1 MVDSMCGE
9 SLMSKSDIE
18 DWDFFET
25 LSKNSQQWG
34 SPSTFNRNPQEPKK
48 VGMYELNTPPQL
60 MAKLDGLSQKLD
72 AFMASGSH
80 QQHSSA
86 VCAICSSSTHPTQ
99 SCPSSASYP
108 ELIEDLNAI
117 QNFQRPSN
125 NNPYSETYNLG
136 WSRHPN
142 FSWSKG
148 PH

>member
-1 MVDSMCGE
+1 
-9 SLMSKSDIE
+9 
-18 DWDFFET
+18 
-25 LSKNSQQWG
+25 
-34 SPSTFNRNPQEPKK
+34 
-48 VGMYELNTPPQL
+48 MYELNTSPQL

-72 AFMASGSH
+72 SFMASGSH

-125 NNPYSETYNLG
+125 NNPYSDTYNPG
-136 WSRHPN
+136 WARHPN

-148 PH
+148 PHQGGPPGFTQHSAPRPQYPQPSVQPQKPSLEDTLQMFMQGTMQF